1 MKLHLH
7 IPALVAGLC
16 FATAAFSQPATAP
29 AKKPDTATTAATP
42 APDPDISTAD
52 TAPKAGGGKGKVWAN
67 TSTKTYHCEGTRH
80 YGNTKDG
87 EYMAE
92 AAARARGYHAD
103 RGKACPK

>member
-7 IPALVAGLC
+7 IPALVVGLC
-16 FATAAFSQPATAP
+16 CATAAFSQPATVP

-42 APDPDISTAD
+42 APDPDISTPG

-80 YGNTKDG
+80 YGKTKDG

-92 AAARARGYHAD
+92 AAARAKGYHAD
-103 RGKACPK
+103 HGKACPK